1 VPDLR
6 DGFIVDKVGNFR
18 GSENP
23 ETLNPIRAL
32 GLERYQQDGDSHS
45 VKSATLSHRSAAGDP
60 ARLLQGA
67 DKFMRHV
74 KLRPSKTASSERR
87 LARSTRMQ
95 TAFSCMGHPPANARL
110 RSQLRACSRIVQL
123 R

>member
-1 VPDLR
+1 MQFYGMSGPSWAGGPHLSHHKSECPIFATVSSS
-6 DGFIVDKVGNFR
+6 IKVANFR

-67 DKFMRHV
+67 DK
-74 KLRPSKTASSERR
+74 
-87 LARSTRMQ
+87 
-95 TAFSCMGHPPANARL
+95 SCVM
-110 RSQLRACSRIVQL
+110 
-123 R
+123 